1 VELLV
6 EGLKKQQEPVLN
18 YNHRLTKITP
28 IQDKVELEFN
38 DGEHQDVVDLVIG
51 ADGIHSTV
59 AKQLNVDDE
68 IPPLY
73 SGANIVY
80 GKIPQPSTIEYFQN
94 HPIFTPHSVVNGPGT
109 GEFIAFTAGSG
120 ETQQFIWATTYASSK
135 PPQRQDQDEWNEAPQ
150 SAKELLQQDVFSN
163 YPSSHPL
170 HDFYEMTK
178 DEDLLHF
185 GLYYR
190 HHKKSWSNDRVVLL
204 GDACHATLP
213 YVGQGANQAIED
225 SIYLADCLDK
235 QNDYNAAY
243 EDYYKR
249 RFPRTKR
256 VVQMAGIM
264 HKLYHSESWIL
275 QGILEYLLKS
285 VVEGG
290 AILKQVENEIIKECP
305 VQDDQRYAPKP

>member
-1 VELLV
+1 
-6 EGLKKQQEPVLN
+6 
-18 YNHRLTKITP
+18 
-28 IQDKVELEFN
+28 
-38 DGEHQDVVDLVIG
+38 
-51 ADGIHSTV
+51 
-59 AKQLNVDDE
+59 
-68 IPPLY
+68 
-73 SGANIVY
+73 
-80 GKIPQPSTIEYFQN
+80 
-94 HPIFTPHSVVNGPGT
+94 
-109 GEFIAFTAGSG
+109 
-120 ETQQFIWATTYASSK
+120 
-135 PPQRQDQDEWNEAPQ
+135 
-150 SAKELLQQDVFSN
+150 
-163 YPSSHPL
+163 
-170 HDFYEMTK
+170 MTK

-190 HHKKSWSNDRVVLL
+190 HHKKAWSNDQVVLL

-225 SIYLADCLDK
+225 AIYLADCLDK

-285 VVEGG
+285 VIKGG
-290 AILKQVENEIIKECP
+290 AILKQIENEIIKECP
-305 VQDDQRYAPKP
+305 VQDYQRYAPRP